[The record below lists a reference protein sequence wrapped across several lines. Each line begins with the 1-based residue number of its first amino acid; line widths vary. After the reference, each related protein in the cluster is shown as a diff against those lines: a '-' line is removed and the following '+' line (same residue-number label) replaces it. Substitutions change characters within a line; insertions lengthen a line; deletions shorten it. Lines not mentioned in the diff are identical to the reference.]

1 MVATLDEEEEMERD
15 KSRFEVSE
23 LFGRHHKTRSNDA
36 RKCRSP
42 KPSGVEANM
51 PRLGTPLSNLSILG
65 LV

>member
-23 LFGRHHKTRSNDA
+23 LFGRHHKARSNDA

-42 KPSGVEANM
+42 RAPEVEANM
-51 PRLGTPLSNLSILG
+51 PRPGTPLSNLSIFG